1 MMGTT
6 PPRST
11 RRKRYQDVSDSPAAA
26 PVASPSFISSFDGFN
41 LPAPRGQQQQHFVPP
56 SPGTSAMQMDM
67 NAASNMFESSFNQ
80 PQQYRRISP
89 NPAPGM
95 TNPFSS
101 ASSGSFTSSV
111 SMPGTPVSQ
120 TFFGIGRKQ
129 SMLGHELL
137 PPASLSPNTTS
148 LALDTP
154 IEANLFDDSPMML
167 GSPRFDTPATPLHL
181 PQPIPYSLRHSR
193 SRSAS
198 ESMSGGYASSNGIPP
213 PSPIS
218 VARALGEGQTTPPPF
233 LQRRLYGVQDDEGGN
248 SSSGSSSRGMHLGSI
263 ASDVVLEVDE
273 QEELEEDHQVSV
285 GLGLAI
291 PRRAR
296 ETASAGSTSASGSG
310 GEEGFNRVVRR
321 PVSRK
326 PNLLVGSSTP
336 INCQALTELFVYL
349 SQNQNLTFEFYP
361 SFERKTVPPTY

>member
-1 MMGTT
+1 MGTT
-6 PPRST
+6 PPPST
-11 RRKRYQDVSDSPAAA
+11 RRKRYQGVSDSPATA
-26 PVASPSFISSFDGFN
+26 PVASTSFISSFDGFN
-41 LPAPRGQQQQHFVPP
+41 LPAPRAQQQQQHSIPP
-56 SPGTSAMQMDM
+56 SPGTSAMQMDI

-80 PQQYRRISP
+80 LQQYRRISP
-89 NPAPGM
+89 HTTPGM

-101 ASSGSFTSSV
+101 ASSGSFTSSA
-111 SMPGTPVSQ
+111 SMPGTPVTQ

-167 GSPRFDTPATPLHL
+167 GSPRLDTPATPLHL
-181 PQPIPYSLRHSR
+181 SQPIPYNLRHSR

-233 LQRRLYGVQDDEGGN
+233 LQRRLYGGVQDDEAGS

-263 ASDVVLEVDE
+263 AGDVVLEVDE
-273 QEELEEDHQVSV
+273 EVEGELEEDHQVSV

-326 PNLLVGSSTP
+326 PNLLVGFKIP
-336 INCQALTELFVYL
+336 LKCLTLAKL
-349 SQNQNLTFEFYP
+349 
-361 SFERKTVPPTY
+361 